1 MFYLLLVL
9 LILLGL
15 NKSIINDKK
24 SDLAQSDYHISEDD
38 SGWFDE
44 IPEFDLD
51 HPDYYISEDKSE
63 YIKEYCT
70 RTKTFID
77 KEFCKSH
84 GHFSKC

>member
-15 NKSIINDKK
+15 NKSIINDKE
-24 SDLAQSDYHISEDD
+24 SE
-38 SGWFDE
+38 WFDE
-44 IPEFDLD
+44 IPEFDLA

-63 YIKEYCT
+63 YIKEYCA
-70 RTKTFID
+70 RTETFMD

-84 GHFSKC
+84 SFSKCQ